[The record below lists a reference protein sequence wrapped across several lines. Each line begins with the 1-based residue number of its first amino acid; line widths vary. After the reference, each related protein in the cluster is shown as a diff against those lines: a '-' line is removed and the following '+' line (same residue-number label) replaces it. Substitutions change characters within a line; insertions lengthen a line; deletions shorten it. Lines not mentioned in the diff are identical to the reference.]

1 MKISWA
7 RAWKLVGLR
16 VTERSADPRS
26 EGFTGSPNYQFEV
39 NLKSKNGVI
48 SSLRCVCVCEVAVN
62 SKGVK
67 TTEKTKSVPDTYL
80 VVTNDDSV
88 IGKVYKALHSL
99 EFIIGRLFIV

>member
-1 MKISWA
+1 MTA
-7 RAWKLVGLR
+7 RSV
-16 VTERSADPRS
+16 DPRS

-67 TTEKTKSVPDTYL
+67 TTEKSKSVPDTYL

-88 IGKVYKALHSL
+88 IGKVYKALHFL
-99 EFIIGRLFIV
+99 EFTIGKLFIV